1 MFISSCRNKQGA
13 AVKNPIDTILEAEL
27 HAERLIQSRRD
38 HARSVVNKALKSA
51 RAISDRTFK
60 RITAI
65 RTHCA
70 TSVKTQ
76 CDELRADYDLSAKGS
91 ITNIPTQSQLIA
103 ISTRL
108 AAKLT
113 GGRDA

>member
-1 MFISSCRNKQGA
+1 M
-13 AVKNPIDTILEAEL
+13 KNPIDTVLEAEQ
-27 HAERLIQSRRD
+27 HAERMIQARRD
-38 HARSVVNKALKSA
+38 HARATINEALKSA

-70 TSVKTQ
+70 TSVKAQ
-76 CDELRADYDLSAKGS
+76 CLELRADFKDTAPGFPENTL
-91 ITNIPTQSQLIA
+91 TRSQLIT

-108 AAKLT
+108 ATKLT

>member
-1 MFISSCRNKQGA
+1 M
-13 AVKNPIDTILEAEL
+13 KNPIDTVLEAER
-27 HAERLIQSRRD
+27 HAERVVQSRRD
-38 HARSVVNKALKSA
+38 HARATINEALKSA
-51 RAISDRTFK
+51 RAISERTFK
-60 RITAI
+60 RITAV

-70 TSVKTQ
+70 ASVKTQ
-76 CDELRADYDLSAKGS
+76 CTKMRADFEVTAQSSTAD
-91 ITNIPTQSQLIA
+91 IPTRSQLID

>member
-1 MFISSCRNKQGA
+1 
-13 AVKNPIDTILEAEL
+13 LEAEQ
-27 HAERLIQSRRD
+27 HAERMIQARRD
-38 HARSVVNKALKSA
+38 HARATVNEALKAA

-60 RITAI
+60 RITAV

-70 TSVKTQ
+70 TSVKAQ
-76 CDELRADYDLSAKGS
+76 CSGLRVDFKDTAQGFPEN
-91 ITNIPTQSQLIA
+91 TPTRSQLIT